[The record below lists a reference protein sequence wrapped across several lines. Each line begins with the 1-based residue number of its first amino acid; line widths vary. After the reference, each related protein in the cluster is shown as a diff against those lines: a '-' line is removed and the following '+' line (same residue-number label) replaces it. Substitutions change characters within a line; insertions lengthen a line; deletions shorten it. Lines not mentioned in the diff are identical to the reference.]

1 MKLLATTHRWLFGE
15 GCCQFFA
22 FLQQVFGVSQVAAVT
37 MMAAERFVE
46 ARRFC
51 CGKSACQGPYKFR
64 ICLLGPMKL
73 PVFRCVTVA

>member
-1 MKLLATTHRWLFGE
+1 MTANDMAEMRTQKSAGQETGIWPCELRNEAMATTHRWLFGD

-37 MMAAERFVE
+37 MMAAERFLV

-51 CGKSACQGPYKFR
+51 CGK
-64 ICLLGPMKL
+64 
-73 PVFRCVTVA
+73 